1 MRLSTRCQQYPKVR
15 EIFDTPLRNV
25 PEHLLLT
32 LSKCNITHGSLLIDE
47 LLSMLMPIFLGLHA
61 NSIPVLKKLWEFN
74 QQLMIRSICELCTP
88 DHKVL
93 NMSRVLD
100 IT

>member
-1 MRLSTRCQQYPKVR
+1 MR
-15 EIFDTPLRNV
+15 EIFDTPLRVV

-32 LSKCNITHGSLLIDE
+32 LSKCNITQGGLLIDE
-47 LLSMLMPIFLGLHA
+47 LLSFLMPMFLGLNI
-61 NSIPVLKKLWEFN
+61 NSIPVLKKLWDFN

-93 NMSRVLD
+93 NLSRVLD